1 MPPARKGVVRHPFSL
16 IKGISFPTATN
27 SSLFVNQTVAELAS
41 AGTCFA
47 LSGNERSL
55 IIDTT
60 LASIE
65 NPNTG
70 KDFVLAPNPVDN
82 YLTVKSKQKIS
93 GYQILDIS
101 GRLIETNVLNNETI
115 NFSRLKTGNN
125 MLILLNNGKVIH
137 REKIIKK

>member
-1 MPPARKGVVRHPFSL
+1 M
-16 IKGISFPTATN
+16 
-27 SSLFVNQTVAELAS
+27 
-41 AGTCFA
+41 
-47 LSGNERSL
+47 
-55 IIDTT
+55 
-60 LASIE
+60 
-65 NPNTG
+65 
-70 KDFVLAPNPVDN
+70 LAPNPVDN

-115 NFSRLKTGNN
+115 NFSRLKTGNY